1 MLKGWVQKLQAAW
14 AGRAQIAADFMS
26 KWDSDDAWLRG
37 QFQGEVLGWVMM
49 TALLMLATAGASSLA
64 AATGTWA
71 SILRA
76 LAAVDALG
84 DVMAYVGAAARL
96 PGTAVAVLQRR
107 FGKVANTAAEVGGD
121 LSDAE
126 RAISNA
132 GETGE
137 IAKRNQTSADD
148 TGREALN
155 TARTKQGTPG
165 NEAGEIV
172 SVHGYAQGPTIQWVK
187 NRDGATRTIHE
198 AMEIARKNGVEIP
211 DDMLF
216 KKVSGRSLPDKT
228 YAEYFSRKRSNPSEL
243 ITWDDFYSKDL
254 DQLLV
259 RIESSVFE
267 SDEAIVAIFAHE
279 MHELNNLRRLFEE
292 TGGSMTLQRLHYLIT
307 PGIKGN
313 LHDHAWDVAD
323 KLVVAMRKAS
333 EATP

>member
-1 MLKGWVQKLQAAW
+1 VQKLQAAW

-107 FGKVANTAAEVGGD
+107 FGKVASTAAEVGGD

-132 GETGE
+132 GKTGE
-137 IAKRNQTSADD
+137 IATRGKMGNAPKSEEGIAKGGYGSWGGRTFDPDAAGGPVRRLSTAKIRITPRGIEAVEKHLARFGTDSA
-148 TGREALN
+148 
-155 TARTKQGTPG
+155 
-165 NEAGEIV
+165 NEG
-172 SVHGYAQGPTIQWVK
+172 
-187 NRDGATRTIHE
+187 
-198 AMEIARKNGVEIP
+198 M
-211 DDMLF
+211 
-216 KKVSGRSLPDKT
+216 
-228 YAEYFSRKRSNPSEL
+228 
-243 ITWDDFYSKDL
+243 
-254 DQLLV
+254 
-259 RIESSVFE
+259 
-267 SDEAIVAIFAHE
+267 
-279 MHELNNLRRLFEE
+279 LRRLREIAAGKMHPTEVDLNFYSHELRE
-292 TGGSMTLQRLHYLIT
+292 FVRYRRLGATSGSGDNYELWNNTHSATLADYGLTEQ
-307 PGIKGN
+307 PGV
-313 LHDHAWDVAD
+313 LYHPEV
-323 KLVVAMRKAS
+323 
-333 EATP
+333 EP